1 LGLFKIEKQRL
12 PSNLLID
19 RFLVPPF
26 SVLDTKQGY
35 WQDRKRHWQALG
47 IKSELGRGANLLYQ
61 MPCFN
66 YEDSKAEREEQKVK
80 VSIAEFDGYR
90 NRNKITTG
98 KCLPESIGEAYG
110 RKVQATSIF
119 DPVLCEIVYRWFSIS
134 GAKVLDPFSGGSVRG
149 IVAAC
154 LGRNYTGIDLSEEQ
168 LEANRAQ
175 FKTIK
180 DKYTN
185 VEGDINWVHGDST
198 NSKELAPG
206 EYDLIF
212 TCPPYYDLEVYSDKA
227 EDISN
232 LSTYKEFIEQF
243 RLIVKNACDML
254 ANNSFAVCV
263 VGDVRNH
270 KEGGGYYNFVG
281 DTVRAFMDAGLVYYN
296 EAILVN
302 VTGTLPVRIS
312 KQFNSGRKMGKQH
325 QNVLVFYK
333 GDPREIKNKF
343 GEFNIDE

>member
-1 LGLFKIEKQRL
+1 MGLFKIEKQRL
-12 PSNLLID
+12 LSNLLVD

-26 SVLDTKQGY
+26 SILDTKQGY

-47 IKSELGRGANLLYQ
+47 IKSELGRGDNLLYQ

-66 YEDSKAEREEQKVK
+66 YEDSKAVRGAGFGG
-80 VSIAEFDGYR
+80 IANFDGYR
-90 NRNKITTG
+90 EKEKFG
-98 KCLPESIGEAYG
+98 KSLPESIGDAYG
-110 RKVQATSIF
+110 RKIQATSIF
-119 DPVLCEIVYRWFSIS
+119 DPVLCEIVYRWFSMPK
-134 GAKVLDPFSGGSVRG
+134 AKVLDPFAGGSVRG
-149 IVAAC
+149 VIAAC
-154 LGRNYTGIDLSEEQ
+154 LGRYYTGIDLSEEQ

-175 FKTIK
+175 FKAIK

-254 ANNSFAVCV
+254 TNNSFAVCV
-263 VGDVRNH
+263 VG
-270 KEGGGYYNFVG
+270 GC
-281 DTVRAFMDAGLVYYN
+281 
-296 EAILVN
+296 
-302 VTGTLPVRIS
+302 
-312 KQFNSGRKMGKQH
+312 
-325 QNVLVFYK
+325 
-333 GDPREIKNKF
+333 
-343 GEFNIDE
+343 

>member
-12 PSNLLID
+12 PSNLLVD

-47 IKSELGRGANLLYQ
+47 IKSELGRGDNLLYQ

-66 YEDSKAEREEQKVK
+66 YEDSKDERAEQKA
-80 VSIAEFDGYR
+80 IA
-90 NRNKITTG
+90 TG

-119 DPVLCEIVYRWFSIS
+119 DPVLCEIVYRWFSIPQ
-134 GAKVLDPFSGGSVRG
+134 AKVLDPFSGGSVRG
-149 IVAAC
+149 VVAAC

-175 FKTIK
+175 FKAIK

-232 LSTYKEFIEQF
+232 LSTYEEFIEQF

-281 DTVRAFMDAGLVYYN
+281 DTVKAFMDAGLIYYN

-333 GDPREIKNKF
+333 GDPKEIKDKF
-343 GEFNIDE
+343 GEFEMDE